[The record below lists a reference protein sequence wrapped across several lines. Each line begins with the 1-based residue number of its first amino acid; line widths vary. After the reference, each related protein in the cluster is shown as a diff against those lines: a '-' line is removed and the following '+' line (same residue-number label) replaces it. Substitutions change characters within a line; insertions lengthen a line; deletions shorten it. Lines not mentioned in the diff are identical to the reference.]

1 MPKKTKGLE
10 NEGKTEA
17 PDLGELEIED
27 VRDRAVVIQEYET
40 IAKGDDEEVVVANG
54 DRKTEGLPKTED
66 GKVYLVTDEVYFS
79 NPGRDDLARVKGD
92 KVIVKPKWLRMT
104 EESEEVKEKY
114 PRWSNCPSCGSQMK
128 INRWGESYGKVR
140 RIVQLNKRCEA
151 GLTDHI
157 TIEAPDIKKELDLV
171 IRGDE
176 IVFMESEYSDDEE
189 ELKYDVR
196 EM

>member
-1 MPKKTKGLE
+1 MPKKTKGLD
-10 NEGKTEA
+10 EGKTEA

-128 INRWGESYGKVR
+128 INRWGDSYGKVR